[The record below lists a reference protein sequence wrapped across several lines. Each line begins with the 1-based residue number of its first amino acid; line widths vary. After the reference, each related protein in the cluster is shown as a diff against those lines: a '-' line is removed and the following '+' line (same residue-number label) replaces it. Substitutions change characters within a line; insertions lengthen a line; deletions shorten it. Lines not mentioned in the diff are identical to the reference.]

1 MIRIAGKIWKVLPPW
16 LRTRFTRIV
25 HSTFTVSV
33 AAIITNEKGEVLL
46 LNHVLRPASG
56 WGIPG
61 GFINAGEQPEIAVR
75 REIAEETGMQLN
87 DVRLYRVRT
96 LKRHVEVLFVAT
108 SDSNAEVLSREI
120 TELGWFD
127 PDGLPAEM
135 NLEQQF
141 LIRKV
146 LRPEV

>member
-1 MIRIAGKIWKVLPPW
+1 MPPW
-16 LRTRFTRIV
+16 MRTRLTRLI

-33 AAIITNEKGEVLL
+33 AAIIINKNGEVLL

-61 GFINAGEQPEIAVR
+61 GFINTGEQPEVAVR
-75 REIAEETGMQLN
+75 REISEETGLQLN

-96 LKRHVEVLFVAT
+96 VKRHVEVLYLAT
-108 SDSNAEVLSREI
+108 SDSIAEVRSREI

-127 PDGLPAEM
+127 ADALPSEM

>member
-1 MIRIAGKIWKVLPPW
+1 M
-16 LRTRFTRIV
+16 
-25 HSTFTVSV
+25 
-33 AAIITNEKGEVLL
+33 LL

-61 GFINAGEQPEIAVR
+61 GFIDHCEQPEAALR
-75 REIAEETGMQLN
+75 REIVEETGMRLN

-96 LKRHVEVLFVAT
+96 LKRHVEILFLA
-108 SDSNAEVLSREI
+108 SSNTEAAVLSREI
-120 TELGWFD
+120 TELGWFNAD
-127 PDGLPAEM
+127 ALPPEM
-135 NLEQQF
+135 NLDQQF